1 MREFSKQFTVRAMV
15 LGVLGSAI
23 ITASSIYVALK
34 LGALPW
40 PIFFVT
46 LFAYFALKLLRH
58 TNLNEVNVAATA
70 MSAGAMVAGG
80 IAYVVPG
87 IYLNDPGADVSLWTI
102 FACVLSGV
110 LLGLVFVSLIRA
122 HFIDDSELAYPIGQG
137 AASMLLAGDQ
147 GGGKAKVL
155 FASMGIA
162 GVFAVIR
169 DWFGAIPQLLF
180 SKVGQYLPGVTF
192 GVYASP
198 MALAIGF
205 MLEPAQVLVWFVG
218 ALIAD
223 FGIVVGG
230 TSLGLWDTAAGQG
243 IKTSLGI
250 GLMIGLGVGII
261 VKIGGKKILE
271 LVRSR
276 RGQAAAGSTAAA
288 AGGSGA
294 ADGTSAAGGDAVVA
308 ASGGTSAAGG
318 TAAADGAA
326 ATMGSRSIIPVK
338 WMPFILAAV
347 VLVLVLGGGVELV
360 PALLLVAF
368 TWVVVFIAAQCV
380 GQAGLDPLEVFGL
393 LVLLVIAFV
402 WNVGGV
408 EAFLI
413 CTVAAV
419 ACGLCGDVMN
429 DFKAGHILKSS
440 PKAQWYAELIGG
452 VTGAVVGTLV
462 IGVLISAYG
471 ADCFGLGHEFTAA
484 QATAIA
490 SMVGGIANMP
500 AFIIGLLLGCALFV
514 VGAPVI
520 TLGLGVYLPF
530 YLSLTVSLGML
541 VRLVCQKAAPTWT
554 ARNGNIMAA
563 GLLGGESVVGVIIAL
578 ISVVSGLALL

>member
-122 HFIDDSELAYPIGQG
+122 HFIDDSELPYPIGQG
-137 AASMLLAGDQ
+137 AAAMLLAGDQ

-230 TSLGLWDTAAGQG
+230 TSIGLWDTAVGQG

-271 LVRSR
+271 LVRAR
-276 RGQAAAGSTAAA
+276 RGQADAGPAAAA
-288 AGGSGA
+288 AGGNG
-294 ADGTSAAGGDAVVA
+294 AAGG
-308 ASGGTSAAGG
+308 AS
-318 TAAADGAA
+318 AADGAA

-440 PKAQWYAELIGG
+440 PRAQWYAELIGG

-471 ADCFGLGHEFTAA
+471 ADCFGIGHEFTAA

-500 AFIIGLLLGCALFV
+500 AFIIGLVLGCALFV